1 MATEKD
7 LVKWSKYLSLV
18 LRHRPEVLGITLD
31 AQGWTDVALLLE
43 RLHQNA
49 IPIDQNKL
57 AQIVATNS
65 KKRFAFSDDGTK
77 IRASQGHSV
86 AVDLGYQPTM
96 PPQVLYHGTGEKSLN
111 SILKS
116 GLQKG
121 ERHHV
126 HLSADV
132 KTAIKV
138 GQRHGKPVVLH
149 VAAQQMQEEGFLFF
163 ISQNGVWLT
172 DYVPAAYLAVPAQ

>member
-1 MATEKD
+1 MAAEKD

-31 AQGWTDVALLLE
+31 AQGWTDVATLLE
-43 RLHQNA
+43 KLHRNG
-49 IPIDQNKL
+49 ISIDQNVL

-86 AVDLGYQPTM
+86 AVDLGYQPAM

-132 KTAIKV
+132 ETAIKV

-149 VAAQQMQEEGFLFF
+149 VAAQQMQKDGFLFF